1 MTRFYTNQPHQI
13 NALLPPE
20 MLHYIF
26 YQLPPRDLK
35 NVVLVC
41 RRWREVGEAGFWA
54 WVILRE
60 AVPEVLESRR
70 MKTVREIIAWTDK
83 LLKLMTRHKGL
94 KVLEVSG
101 TVPSEVYPCLMALA
115 VTRLEKVR
123 MEETKL
129 TTQHGKTILTGI
141 CQEPSSVGASQVI
154 SFT

>member
-1 MTRFYTNQPHQI
+1 M
-13 NALLPPE
+13 
-20 MLHYIF
+20 
-26 YQLPPRDLK
+26 
-35 NVVLVC
+35 
-41 RRWREVGEAGFWA
+41 GEAGFWA

-70 MKTVREIIAWTDK
+70 LKTVRKLIAWTVSDK
-83 LLKLMTRHKGL
+83 LLKAMARHKGL

-101 TVPSEVYPCLMALA
+101 TVPSVVDPGLLTLA